1 MYFTELVVG
10 FARLVPPGLYLA
22 TAVHR
27 RYVHR
32 VSLALPLVALM
43 TMITI
48 LDLALEASVLS
59 WKGNDTDGWAL
70 VQPAV

>member
-10 FARLVPPGLYLA
+10 SARLVPPDLHLA

-27 RYVHR
+27 RCVHK

-43 TMITI
+43 AMITI

-59 WKGNDTDGWAL
+59 WKGMIGMEIGL
-70 VQPAV
+70 L